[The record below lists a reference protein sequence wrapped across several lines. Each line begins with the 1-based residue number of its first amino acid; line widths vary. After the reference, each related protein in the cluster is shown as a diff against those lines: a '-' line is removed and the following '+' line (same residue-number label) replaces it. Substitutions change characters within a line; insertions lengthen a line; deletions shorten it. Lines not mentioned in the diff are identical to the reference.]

1 MIDGLEILV
10 ETVIT
15 GNLVLIQG
23 LGLYALTRYTKSVPT
38 AVKAG
43 SNTVVGMLLGALILW
58 LLGDIVP
65 TSPTS
70 QIGFYVLVG
79 FVAAATAPRLTRR
92 DTSSE
97 YHVVDTALIGLL
109 LIMAT
114 RDISG
119 VENLWFA
126 LGSSL
131 GYFIVLI
138 VMATIRQRLELAP
151 IPKAFQGIPIVLI
164 TAGIMGIALLGFWL

>member
-1 MIDGLEILV
+1 
-10 ETVIT
+10 
-15 GNLVLIQG
+15 
-23 LGLYALTRYTKSVPT
+23 
-38 AVKAG
+38 
-43 SNTVVGMLLGALILW
+43 
-58 LLGDIVP
+58 
-65 TSPTS
+65 
-70 QIGFYVLVG
+70 
-79 FVAAATAPRLTRR
+79 
-92 DTSSE
+92 
-97 YHVVDTALIGLL
+97 
-109 LIMAT
+109 MAT

>member
-1 MIDGLEILV
+1 MIDGLDILV

-23 LGLYALTRYTKSVPT
+23 LGLYALTRYTKTVKT
-38 AVKAG
+38 AVKSG
-43 SNTVVGMLLGALILW
+43 LNTVVGMLVGASILW

-70 QIGFYVLVG
+70 QLGFYVIVG
-79 FVAAATAPRLTRR
+79 FVAALVAPRLTRR
-92 DTSSE
+92 DSSPE

-109 LIMAT
+109 LLMAVRGVT
-114 RDISG
+114 G

-126 LGSSL
+126 MGAGF
-131 GYFIVLI
+131 GYFGVL
-138 VMATIRQRLELAP
+138 VVVATIRQRLELAP

-164 TAGIMGIALLGFWL
+164 TAGLLGLALLGFRL